1 MFEINAAQQ
10 YSAAMDSVNLIN
22 KYLSTPPSEM
32 SEQEIADSIRRNAD
46 HLEIMLE
53 KDFWTD
59 EDLTP
64 LTEAIAAS
72 NVGELI

>member
-22 KYLSTPPSEM
+22 TYLSTPPLGM
-32 SEQEIADSIRRNAD
+32 SEQEVADSIKRNAE
-46 HLEIMLE
+46 HLEVMLDR
-53 KDFWTD
+53 DFWTD

-64 LTEAIAAS
+64 FTDAIAAYM
-72 NVGELI
+72 GELI